1 MFEKE
6 AEEYLKKD
14 GTETEKML
22 NNITLSL
29 TSRQAFVLKNA
40 FKQTFKDGAEFG
52 YNKAIDK
59 AQTMQTDPAEP
70 REFWRLIVKRFLH
83 KRKHHAVDHCRSL
96 QKQKTHATARNGNNA
111 NETAEIL
118 RAVNETAETLR
129 TVLCELQILLCKNK
143 YFTLLKPAE
152 TETARNATAARKP
165 YTTKPPET
173 QRNRT
178 NRPKRIS

>member
-52 YNKAIDK
+52 YNKAMK
-59 AQTMQTDPAEP
+59 ENEKSTLNSLAEAINT
-70 REFWRLIVKRFLH
+70 WR
-83 KRKHHAVDHCRSL
+83 
-96 QKQKTHATARNGNNA
+96 
-111 NETAEIL
+111 
-118 RAVNETAETLR
+118 
-129 TVLCELQILLCKNK
+129 
-143 YFTLLKPAE
+143 
-152 TETARNATAARKP
+152 
-165 YTTKPPET
+165 
-173 QRNRT
+173 
-178 NRPKRIS
+178 